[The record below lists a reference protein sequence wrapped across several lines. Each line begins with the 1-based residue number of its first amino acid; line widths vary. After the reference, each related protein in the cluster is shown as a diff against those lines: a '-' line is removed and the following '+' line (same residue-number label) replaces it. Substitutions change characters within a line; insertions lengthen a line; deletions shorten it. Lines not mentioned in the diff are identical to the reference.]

1 MKVALNTKTITLLPL
16 QEEIT
21 PPEISDLLGCCD
33 GVYTR
38 EQIKQ
43 LEKVILDA
51 IRFDLMVPTSQF
63 FLEYYAASCINSF
76 QGFQGDQLRYLL

>member
-1 MKVALNTKTITLLPL
+1 MTLTYF

-21 PPEISDLLGCCD
+21 PPEISDLLGSCD

-38 EQIKQ
+38 EQVKQ

-76 QGFQGDQLRYLL
+76 QGFQGDQLRYIL